1 MPEKRKTPAFVSR
14 LLLASFC
21 FQNQAIL
28 VIPAGFE
35 PTACRLGGDRSILL
49 SYGTMS
55 RKPFIFKAFRIL
67 RTFVF
72 WKPLAISVSWETVL
86 LAGGKQWRASN
97 LSSDPERPL
106 SVSSLAAVQI
116 ALEGK
121 ICP

>member
-1 MPEKRKTPAFVSR
+1 MCEKRKTPAFVSR
-14 LLLASFC
+14 LLLAALC

-55 RKPFIFKAFRIL
+55 RKPFILKAFRIL

-72 WKPLAISVSWETVL
+72 WKLLAISVSWETDL
-86 LAGGKQWRASN
+86 LAGG
-97 LSSDPERPL
+97 
-106 SVSSLAAVQI
+106 
-116 ALEGK
+116 
-121 ICP
+121 